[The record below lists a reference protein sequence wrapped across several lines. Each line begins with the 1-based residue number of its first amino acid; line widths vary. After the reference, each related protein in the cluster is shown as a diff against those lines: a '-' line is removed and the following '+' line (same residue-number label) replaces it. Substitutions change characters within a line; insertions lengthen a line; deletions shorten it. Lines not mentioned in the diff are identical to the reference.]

1 MTLFTVLFAPMIA
14 SYPTGQ
20 EDWTLTSW
28 FAEGRQLGGGCQVP
42 IKCLSVHHTV
52 PSEVHFSHFL
62 TKALPPPYPSAF
74 LSQTH
79 SLSHC
84 LIFQQGTNPLKE
96 KFVCLFIGLHLW
108 MLPTGRGAV
117 EGLRVTPIC
126 YSVRCI
132 QNSAW
137 LKAELLRISSILLPG
152 SKKWSVSYRGA
163 VGLNLCTY
171 DTTVQQEDSGPH
183 MEINKPVNPKRIL
196 KNYCIK

>member
-1 MTLFTVLFAPMIA
+1 MTLFSVLFAPIIA
-14 SYPTGQ
+14 SYPTGE

-28 FAEGRQLGGGCQVP
+28 FPEGRQLGGGCQVP
-42 IKCLSVHHTV
+42 TKCLSVHHTV
-52 PSEVHFSHFL
+52 PSEAHFSHLLNVSVHHMVNMSGKAHCSHFL
-62 TKALPPPYPSAF
+62 TKALPPSYPSAF

-84 LIFQQGTNPLKE
+84 LIFRQGTNHHKE

-117 EGLRVTPIC
+117 EGLGVTPIC

-152 SKKWSVSYRGA
+152 SKKWSLSYRGA
-163 VGLNLCTY
+163 VGLNLCT
-171 DTTVQQEDSGPH
+171 
-183 MEINKPVNPKRIL
+183 
-196 KNYCIK
+196 